1 MEGERAVPSIVAFV
15 GHSEAGKTT
24 LIEKLIPELK
34 SRGYRVATMKHAA
47 RENSLDEP
55 GKDSWRHIQA
65 GSEATIVNSRD
76 RVMLIKPV
84 APDISLEEIAQLF
97 GEDPDIIL
105 ADGFKGSSVPKIE
118 VHRKEIGPPL
128 TDIKKLIAIATD
140 EPLET
145 KTRQFSL
152 EDVEGIADFLEAGF
166 IKPQGERIALYINDE
181 PITLTKFPKE
191 IIANLLTAMAASLKG
206 PGKIN
211 RLKLF
216 IKKKE

>member
-1 MEGERAVPSIVAFV
+1 MPAIIAFV
-15 GHSEAGKTT
+15 GHSEVGKTT

-34 SRGYRVATMKHAA
+34 SRGYRVATVKHAP

-65 GSEATIVNSRD
+65 GSEATIVNTRD

-84 APDISLEEIAQLF
+84 APDISLEEVARLF

-105 ADGFKGSSVPKIE
+105 ADGFKGSSAPKIE

-140 EPLET
+140 EPLDT
-145 KTRQFSL
+145 RTRQFSL
-152 EDVEGIADFLEAGF
+152 EDVKGIADFIETGF
-166 IKPQGERIALYINDE
+166 IKPQGDRIALYINDK

-191 IIANLLTAMAASLKG
+191 IITNTLTAMAVSLKEV
-206 PGKIN
+206 GKIN
-211 RLKLF
+211 SITLLLRKRSRR
-216 IKKKE
+216 K